1 MATANSQYVLN
12 EWLKQL
18 METKYIGPT
27 PWHKSFFK
35 NLCARIIT
43 FLLLQDNNWKQS
55 ITKRIQG
62 RWQTHGHYSVAF
74 QSRNFMQDI
83 SLHYHKWQVST
94 HLPIWKNWLH
104 HFMLN
109 GIKRLRWMS
118 IVLLQKMK
126 SLIERCFASQRSLN
140 LQFVESLILFKEN
153 LQQTSATKAGF

>member
-1 MATANSQYVLN
+1 MYRSVL
-12 EWLKQL
+12 
-18 METKYIGPT
+18 YI
-27 PWHKSFFK
+27 
-35 NLCARIIT
+35 
-43 FLLLQDNNWKQS
+43 LLTQELIWYIHDIWPKGFTYTHS
-55 ITKRIQG
+55 TIHPLSLTKRIQG
-62 RWQTHGHYSVAF
+62 HWQTHGHYSVAF

-109 GIKRLRWMS
+109 RIKRLRWMS